1 MVKEGLVEP
10 ETPLPEG
17 VRVQILLPDAP
28 AVFPETKP
36 IGANNSLVDI
46 LDARKAL
53 IRSLPG
59 KYRLISSEDYMEAK
73 RGSNRSSGFRARLYL
88 YDNDDLT

>member
-1 MVKEGLVEP
+1 MIAAIWGVVKEGVVEP

-17 VRVQILLPDAP
+17 VRVQILLPDSS
-28 AVFPETKP
+28 AVSPETKP
-36 IGANNSLVDI
+36 IEANGSQEDI

-53 IRSLPG
+53 IHSLPG

-73 RGSNRSSGFRARLYL
+73 RGEAALEDR
-88 YDNDDLT
+88 